1 MHAADWQTLF
11 THNHTIICFS
21 LEEGLTSSSHAY
33 HAGARCHK
41 KDYCVRG
48 FARDHD
54 RRKLYIFIHF
64 RRHRVDCSTQLDLE
78 LFSHTYGK
86 TAICKSCDHIPVHQ
100 ISKNHKV
107 PDSLFLDHI
116 HPEGSP
122 HPRDSSIAVQHAHRR
137 LTVLLG
143 CGRGSGEGVRGGSA
157 HEAQLQM
164 ISARFHLLSHPVISV
179 CNSSIFLLNCL

>member
-1 MHAADWQTLF
+1 MHAADCQTLF

-21 LEEGLTSSSHAY
+21 LEEGLTSSSRAY

-78 LFSHTYGK
+78 LFSPTYGK
-86 TAICKSCDHIPVHQ
+86 TAICKSCDDTPVQKAAKITKSQ
-100 ISKNHKV
+100 IGWFGSRS
-107 PDSLFLDHI
+107 SLRALCTLPRIYHRAAYPSTSDC
-116 HPEGSP
+116 PSEG
-122 HPRDSSIAVQHAHRR
+122 
-137 LTVLLG
+137 
-143 CGRGSGEGVRGGSA
+143 
-157 HEAQLQM
+157 
-164 ISARFHLLSHPVISV
+164 
-179 CNSSIFLLNCL
+179 